1 MKMKIT
7 PFIAA
12 AAAIAASLCACKST
26 TTIDPTPRDVTG
38 VLKYT
43 GATYAPFHAP
53 APYNFAIYNVNG
65 RFIAYVDT
73 TQIVI
78 PQLNTYRD
86 KLVEIRG
93 AIAKDDGYTVLRAE
107 SMKIKR

>member
-1 MKMKIT
+1 M
-7 PFIAA
+7 
-12 AAAIAASLCACKST
+12 
-26 TTIDPTPRDVTG
+26 TPRSERLLSIPEPTCPS
-38 VLKYT
+38 
-43 GATYAPFHAP
+43 PFHAP
-53 APYNFAIYNVNG
+53 APYNFAIYNVDG

-93 AIAKDDGYTVLRAE
+93 AIVKDDGDTVLRAE